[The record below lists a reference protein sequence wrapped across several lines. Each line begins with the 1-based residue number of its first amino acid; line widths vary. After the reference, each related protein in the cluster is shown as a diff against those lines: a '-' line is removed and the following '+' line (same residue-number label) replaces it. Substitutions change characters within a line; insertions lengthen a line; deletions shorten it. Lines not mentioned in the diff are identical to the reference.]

1 MQRPQPPADIF
12 EISGASFVPSS
23 DLEGWARQTFIEPD
37 AELANEEHFHLNQAR
52 IGFVW
57 TTTANARAGNRI
69 VGQCELMPP
78 MAMGRWQKAR
88 AEQQIEEW
96 FGFVPNFLITLDAHY
111 AAQCD
116 DIAFM
121 SLVEHELYH
130 AGQEQGPFG
139 PKFRKSGLPAF
150 AIRGHDCEEFVGI
163 VRRYG
168 VGAAAGATAQL
179 VEAARER
186 PLIAPAQAA
195 NACGTCKML
204 RAA

>member
-78 MAMGRWQKAR
+78 MTTAASLSSSFFASAASLRTSSSENVMSLR
-88 AEQQIEEW
+88 
-96 FGFVPNFLITLDAHY
+96 GFV
-111 AAQCD
+111 
-116 DIAFM
+116 
-121 SLVEHELYH
+121 
-130 AGQEQGPFG
+130 
-139 PKFRKSGLPAF
+139 
-150 AIRGHDCEEFVGI
+150 VGM
-163 VRRYG
+163 
-168 VGAAAGATAQL
+168 
-179 VEAARER
+179 AR
-186 PLIAPAQAA
+186 
-195 NACGTCKML
+195 
-204 RAA
+204 